1 MHFTGKE
8 SLIIIAA
15 LVVVFAVNDKYLG
28 LF

>member
-8 SLIIIAA
+8 SLVIVAA
-15 LVVVFAVNDKYLG
+15 LVVVFALNDKYLG